1 MSRANIQNLNRY
13 ALFLIFYLSCFIFAD
28 GKIQISQTLATRGGH
43 SNGHIV
49 INNINQ
55 AAAAPSKVDHN
66 HHSMSM
72 TSLIINIIADLCP
85 HGMLPLAYGISR
97 GPTGVVPA
105 LVMLVE
111 STYTL
116 KKL

>member
-1 MSRANIQNLNRY
+1 MYRTNSLSLNRY
-13 ALFLIFYLSCFIFAD
+13 VLFALFYLSCVIFAN
-28 GKIQISQTLATRGGH
+28 GKIQIGQTLATRGGH

-49 INNINQ
+49 INNIHQ
-55 AAAAPSKVDHN
+55 ATQGPSKIDHN

-97 GPTGVVPA
+97 GPTGIVPA

-111 STYTL
+111 STFTL
-116 KKL
+116 QKL

>member
-1 MSRANIQNLNRY
+1 MKSLSLNRCV
-13 ALFLIFYLSCFIFAD
+13 LFVIFYLSCFICAN
-28 GKIQISQTLATRGGH
+28 GKIHIGQTLATRGGH

-55 AAAAPSKVDHN
+55 AATGPSKIEHS

-97 GPTGVVPA
+97 GPTGIVPA
-105 LVMLVE
+105 LVM
-111 STYTL
+111 
-116 KKL
+116 